1 MRNLRPTKG
10 DKREVRREMAL
21 TYPPRLEGK
30 VKNVG
35 IKPKKKRKRIRK
47 ASERPRKPQSYSA
60 RQRKDYHLKSKN
72 R

>member
-1 MRNLRPTKG
+1 MRNQRPAKG
-10 DKREVRREMAL
+10 DKREVRQEMAP

-35 IKPKKKRKRIRK
+35 IKPKKKKKRIRK
-47 ASERPRKPQSYSA
+47 PIAKLRKPQSYSA
-60 RQRKDYHLKSKN
+60 EQRKNYHLKSKG